1 MLPYSPADSQTTFL
15 FPPFSLSCQ
24 ERKSNLCKAKRLRG
38 NLIMGQHCGIGVG
51 GALLLRRR
59 R

>member
-1 MLPYSPADSQTTFL
+1 MLPYSPADSQTTFI

-24 ERKSNLCKAKRLRG
+24 ERKSNLSESKRLRG